1 MYLVLAQVGVPRYF
15 SRSKI
20 AWELGREQAIG
31 DSLGARGDLCP
42 VYVKYIIGTFRTL
55 AKLLTNARA
64 GRQLCIAYFY
74 NNGTVCP
81 VLRPRGTWN
90 HENQLALSRKCGLC
104 TCNYSLNY
112 RKSLY
117 LQRPLA
123 CLCTVPTYLCIVGMY
138 RVYRAC
144 IVP

>member
-1 MYLVLAQVGVPRYF
+1 MLSFCLHLFSSRMTSFAASHRAILLLIGSLINSYVCRSTYVSSASLGRSTYL

-20 AWELGREQAIG
+20 AWELGREQAVG
-31 DSLGARGDLCP
+31 DSLGDRGDLCP

-64 GRQLCIAYFY
+64 GRQFCITYFY

-90 HENQLALSRKCGLC
+90 HEN
-104 TCNYSLNY
+104 
-112 RKSLY
+112 
-117 LQRPLA
+117 
-123 CLCTVPTYLCIVGMY
+123 
-138 RVYRAC
+138 
-144 IVP
+144 